1 MVREGSTTRFEMVRA
16 GITSSLDQSLSPS
29 LTKENRV
36 QHLLI
41 IHALTSH
48 PAWTTVIDLVAD
60 ICKRGEIPYQL
71 LRFDNDANDVTHFS
85 VCASLD
91 KARRFFESPECGDPG
106 ASRSEISQMKNNRKS
121 KSAIAPPA
129 YSSG

>member
-48 PAWTTVIDLVAD
+48 PAWTTVIDQVAD

-106 ASRSEISQMKNNRKS
+106 ASRSEISRMMVNR
-121 KSAIAPPA
+121 
-129 YSSG
+129 